1 MERKFILYLTIG
13 IPGSGKSRWVK
24 KFVEDQHHKNI
35 HVISSDALRREI
47 LGDDQNVNV
56 SQHAMIHDEERKRI
70 KKILSDP
77 SLTSPVIDIIIDAT
91 NCDVHEW
98 EKFAKLNPTL
108 MIAKVF
114 DRDVEQSMKNQTHR
128 ERKIPEDIVKKYH
141 SEFTKNKKF
150 LSQFF
155 NIIDF
160 IPYEP

>member
-24 KFVEDQHHKNI
+24 KFVEDQHHRNI

-70 KKILSDP
+70 KKLLSDP

-91 NCDVHEW
+91 NC
-98 EKFAKLNPTL
+98 EK
-108 MIAKVF
+108 
-114 DRDVEQSMKNQTHR
+114 
-128 ERKIPEDIVKKYH
+128 
-141 SEFTKNKKF
+141 
-150 LSQFF
+150 
-155 NIIDF
+155 NIILN
-160 IPYEP
+160 